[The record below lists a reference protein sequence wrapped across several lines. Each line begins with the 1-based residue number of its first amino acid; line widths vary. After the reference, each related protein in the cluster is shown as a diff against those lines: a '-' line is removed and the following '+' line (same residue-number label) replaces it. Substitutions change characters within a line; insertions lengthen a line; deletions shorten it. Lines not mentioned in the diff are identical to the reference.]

1 MRCSA
6 VAPMLALALLP
17 LSLGAQSADSALT
30 VHGYVTQGA
39 ARSTALAIWGI
50 PAHDVTTD
58 YRSAVIQFRYAMSK
72 NNSLTLQLGHR
83 RYGTSALNT
92 TDGATTVDVAYVQ
105 HRSTR
110 YGTLS
115 LGRTQIPFGIY
126 SGIRDLG
133 VLLPFYRA
141 PGTYYAE
148 GFRALDGAQWT
159 RTTRL
164 ASEWWLESTGFLG
177 GMDVKSLVRLPN
189 KPEFA
194 VTTRVERAYGTHVT
208 LSTPVEGLELSGHA
222 ARFRDLDAGNGA
234 TPSWYSAAGGSLN
247 FTRSYGFVRSEA
259 RQFRTVATREAQRY
273 VQLTVKPVGG
283 LSLNGQSEAY
293 DTHVIALGRTIHSF
307 RDNAASLG
315 YAFGA
320 GLVAS
325 IETHAAKGYQFF
337 NVLVPAAGSPAYTH
351 YLVARVSA
359 SF

>member
-6 VAPMLALALLP
+6 VAPMLALVLP
-17 LSLGAQSADSALT
+17 LTLGAQGADSALT

-39 ARSTALAIWGI
+39 GKSTAVPIWGL
-50 PAHDVTTD
+50 PRDLTTD
-58 YRSAVIQFRYAMSK
+58 YRSAVIQFRYAMSRA
-72 NNSLTLQLGHR
+72 NSLTLQLGHR

-92 TDGATTVDVAYVQ
+92 ADGATVVDVAYVQ

-110 YGTLS
+110 YGALS
-115 LGRTQIPFGIY
+115 IGRTQIPFGIY

-133 VLLPFYRA
+133 TLLPFYRA

-159 RTTRL
+159 RSNRL
-164 ASEWWLESTGFLG
+164 GGSWWLETIGFAG
-177 GMDVKSLVRLPN
+177 GMDVKSLVRLPT

-194 VTTRVERAYGTHVT
+194 VTTRVERAYGTHIT
-208 LSTPVEGLELSGHA
+208 LTTPIEGLELGGHA
-222 ARFRDLDAGNGA
+222 ARFRDLDAGTGA
-234 TPSWYSAAGGSLN
+234 APSWYSAAGGSLN
-247 FTRSYGFVRSEA
+247 FTRTRGFLRAEA
-259 RQFRTVATREAQRY
+259 RQFRAMATVEGQRY
-273 VQLTVKPVGG
+273 VQLTIRPFLG

-293 DTHVIALGRTIHSF
+293 DTHIVALGRTIHSF
-307 RDNAASLG
+307 RDHAASLG

-325 IETHAAKGYQFF
+325 VESHAATGYQFF
-337 NVLVPAAGSPAYTH
+337 NVLVPSTGSPAYTH
-351 YLVARVSA
+351 YLIARVSA